1 MLKPGLI
8 KRVLPL
14 HCLAGAM
21 AAPAKSEEI
30 SSAYTALELDKC
42 KDVTPDDAKD
52 YGTVW
57 RCEGYGGIDVRLAE
71 GDLRSGACASN
82 R

>member
-1 MLKPGLI
+1 M
-8 KRVLPL
+8 
-14 HCLAGAM
+14 
-21 AAPAKSEEI
+21 
-30 SSAYTALELDKC
+30 SSASTALELDKC
-42 KDVTPDDAKD
+42 KDGTPDDAKD
-52 YGTVW
+52 YETVW

>member
-8 KRVLPL
+8 SARSPSF
-14 HCLAGAM
+14 AWP
-21 AAPAKSEEI
+21 APWPRQAEEI

-57 RCEGYGGIDVRLAE
+57 RCEGYGGIDVRVAE